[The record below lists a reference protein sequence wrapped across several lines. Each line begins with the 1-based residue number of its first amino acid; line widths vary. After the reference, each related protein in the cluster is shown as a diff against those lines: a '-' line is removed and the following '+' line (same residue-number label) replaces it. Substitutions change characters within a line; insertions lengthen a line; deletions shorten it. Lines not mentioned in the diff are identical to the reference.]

1 MPNVLKR
8 ELLAMLRAAIIIAFL
23 VLFITLPRWILQWRY
38 GHTISSAE
46 EAPTRRTAIVFG
58 AGLRRDGRPTAVLAD
73 RVSTAVQLY
82 NDGKVGN
89 LLMSGSANSHG
100 HNEAHAMRD
109 FARSMGVPGSAIL
122 IDTAGDRT
130 YLTCLNAR
138 DRFNISSALLVTQEF
153 HLPRALVLCDALGI
167 DANGVSA
174 DLREYRAERFWSFR
188 EIAATLRALW
198 DAGRIV
204 LSAFTTSD
212 RMGRL

>member
-8 ELLAMLRAAIIIAFL
+8 ELLAMLRAAIIIASL
-23 VLFITLPRWILQWRY
+23 VLFITLPRWILQWHY
-38 GHTISSAE
+38 GHAISSAE
-46 EAPTRRTAIVFG
+46 EAPNRPTAIVFG

-82 NDGKVGN
+82 NDGKVDN

-100 HNEAHAMRD
+100 HNEAHAMGD
-109 FARSMGVPGSAIL
+109 LARSMGVPSSAIL

-138 DRFNISSALLVTQEF
+138 DKFNVSSALLVTQEF

-198 DAGRIV
+198 DAGRTF

-212 RMGRL
+212 RMGCL